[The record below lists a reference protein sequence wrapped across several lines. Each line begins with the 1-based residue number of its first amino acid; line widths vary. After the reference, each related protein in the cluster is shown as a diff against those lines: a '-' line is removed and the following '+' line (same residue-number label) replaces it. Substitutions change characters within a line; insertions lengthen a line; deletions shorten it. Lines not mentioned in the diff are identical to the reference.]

1 MKREIMNLAQ
11 ASEANI
17 WFLHFSAVEKFW
29 HQFKV
34 L

>member
-17 WFLHFSAVEKFW
+17 WFLHFSAVEKLSI
-29 HQFKV
+29 KI